1 MKTLFHLIATIVTGA
16 LTLASC
22 SNVGCTEN
30 QNSIP
35 LAGFYSMST
44 HQAVTPDSIAIGGV
58 GAPNDTLLLGPGSRA
73 TQVYLPFRSTAPQTE
88 FYIQYKQKA
97 LDYPWLTDTL
107 RFVYTATPYFAS
119 EDCGAMYH
127 YLITGFSYTTHLI
140 DSVAVTDSLIT
151 NIDRETI
158 QIYFRTS
165 EPADDDNTEVK

>member
-1 MKTLFHLIATIVTGA
+1 MLTGA

>member
-1 MKTLFHLIATIVTGA
+1 MKTLFYLISVLLTGA

-44 HQAVTPDSIAIGGV
+44 QEAVVPDSLAVGGV
-58 GAPNDTLLLGPGSRA
+58 GAPSDTLLLGPNSHA
-73 TQVYLPFRSTAPQTE
+73 SQVYLPFRATASETE
-88 FYIQYKQKA
+88 FYFQYKQKA
-97 LDYPWLTDTL
+97 LDYPWLVDTI
-107 RFVYTATPYFAS
+107 RFTYTATPYFAS

-127 YLITGFSYTTHLI
+127 YLITSFSYTTHLI

-151 NIDRETI
+151 NLDRETI
-158 QIYFRTS
+158 RIYFHTA
-165 EPADDDNTEVK
+165 ETEDEQ